1 MTIERRHSGSRM
13 SQVVVHN
20 DTVYLAGIVAN
31 DRDADMATQTSQVL
45 SKIDGYLAEVGSS
58 KSKLL
63 SAEIWINDMALFSE
77 MNAVWDTWIDPENPP
92 TRACSQVPL
101 AHPDFKVEIIVR
113 AALD

>member
-20 DTVYLAGIVAN
+20 GTVYLAGIVAK

-77 MNAVWDTWIDPENPP
+77 MNAVWDAWIDPENPP
-92 TRACSQVPL
+92 TRACGQVPL

>member
-1 MTIERRHSGSRM
+1 M

-20 DTVYLAGIVAN
+20 NTVYLAGIVAD
-31 DRDADMATQTSQVL
+31 DRSADMKEQTQQVL
-45 SKIDGYLAEVGSS
+45 AKIDSYLAEVGVD

-63 SAEIWINDMALFSE
+63 SAEIWISDMSLFGE
-77 MNAVWDTWIDPENPP
+77 MNAVWDNWIDPNNPP
-92 TRACSQVPL
+92 TRACGQVPL